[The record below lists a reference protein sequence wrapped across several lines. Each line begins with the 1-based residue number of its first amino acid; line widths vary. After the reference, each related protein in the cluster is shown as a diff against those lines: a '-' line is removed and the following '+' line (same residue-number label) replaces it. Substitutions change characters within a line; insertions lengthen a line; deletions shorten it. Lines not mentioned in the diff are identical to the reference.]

1 MSRDGAAWRRSRNAS
16 WRRNNALR
24 DIPIRIVSLPKKLLF
39 LPLALP
45 LLAGA
50 IDYAAEGK
58 LWWSHVQFLADD
70 KLQGRD
76 IGSDG
81 FAQAVTYVSG
91 QFQKLGLKPA
101 GDSGYL
107 QTVKFD
113 TRQLIQD
120 QSSLALVKDGQ
131 ATPLALGTDA
141 TLSARA
147 DLAPTVQAPMV
158 FVGYGLVIP
167 EAHWNDLEGIDLKGK
182 IAVYVSAAGPADAPA
197 AVKSHL
203 TSAAERW
210 NVLHKAG
217 AIGVATITAGRGGGA
232 GGRGAAPGTE
242 ANAAGT
248 TTADGAVAT
257 LPGAEN
263 AAAPAGGGGRG
274 GRGPAPPSF
283 SLADPSLSET
293 AGMAV
298 SLSITARG
306 ADKFFEG
313 SGHTFAEIQQL
324 ARDNKPL
331 PRFPLI
337 PELRSQAALKRGTL
351 ESPNI
356 AAIFPGSGKLKDE
369 YVIFSAHLDHVGV
382 GRAVNGD
389 TIYNGAMDNAS
400 GVASVIEVARLL
412 KESKAKTN
420 RSIVFLTVTG
430 EEKGELGSR
439 YYAAHPTVAAR
450 QIVADIN
457 LDMFLPLFPLKV
469 IEVQG
474 LMESTLGDAV
484 KTAAAADGVAVQ
496 IDQEPD
502 QNRFIRSD
510 QYSFIRRGVPSLAF
524 KFGYE
529 KGSPDETTRKNWVR
543 DRYHKPSDDLTQPID
558 TEAAARFNRIML
570 RLLEKVAN
578 DPVRPTWHDDSF
590 FKRFAGGNQ

>member
-1 MSRDGAAWRRSRNAS
+1 MSF
-16 WRRNNALR
+16 
-24 DIPIRIVSLPKKLLF
+24 PKKFLL
-39 LPLALP
+39 LALAVP
-45 LLAGA
+45 LFAAA

-58 LWWSHVQFLADD
+58 LWWAHVQFLADD

-76 IGSDG
+76 IGSEG
-81 FAQAVTYVSG
+81 FGQAVTYVSG
-91 QFQKLGLKPA
+91 QFQQLGLKPA
-101 GDSGYL
+101 GDAGYL
-107 QTVKFD
+107 QTVKFES
-113 TRQLIQD
+113 RQLIQD
-120 QSSLALVKDGQ
+120 QCSLALIKDGEIEPL
-131 ATPLALGTDA
+131 TPGTDA
-141 TLSARA
+141 SLSARA
-147 DLAPTVQAPMV
+147 DLAQTLQAPMV

-182 IAVYVSAAGPADAPA
+182 IAVYVNAPGPADAPA

-210 NVLHKAG
+210 NMLHKAG
-217 AIGVATITAGRGGGA
+217 AVGIATIAAGR
-232 GGRGAAPGTE
+232 GGRGAAAASD
-242 ANAAGT
+242 ANAA

-257 LPGAEN
+257 LPGAGN
-263 AAAPAGGGGRG
+263 AATPPAGGRG
-274 GRGPAPPSF
+274 GRGAPQPSI
-283 SLADPSLSET
+283 SLADPALSET
-293 AGMAV
+293 TGMAISV
-298 SLSITARG
+298 SITPRG
-306 ADKFFEG
+306 AEKFFEG

-331 PRFPLI
+331 PRFPLTVQ
-337 PELRSQAALKRGTL
+337 LRSQVALKRETL

-356 AAIFPGSGKLKDE
+356 AAMFPGTGKLKNE

-382 GRAVNGD
+382 GRPVNGD
-389 TIYNGAMDNAS
+389 NIYNGAMDNAS

-412 KESKAKTN
+412 KASKAKTN
-420 RSIVFLTVTG
+420 RSIIFLTVTA

-439 YYAAHPTVAAR
+439 YFAARPTVPFK

-457 LDMFLPLFPLKV
+457 LDMFLPLYPLKV

-484 KTAAAADGVAVQ
+484 KAAAEADGVAVE
-496 IDQEPD
+496 IDQEPE
-502 QNRFIRSD
+502 QNRFTRSD
-510 QYSFIRRGVPSLAF
+510 QYSFIRRGIPALAF

-570 RLLEKVAN
+570 RLLERVAD
-578 DPVRPTWHDDSF
+578 DPARPAWHEDSF
-590 FKRFAGGNQ
+590 FRRFAAADR